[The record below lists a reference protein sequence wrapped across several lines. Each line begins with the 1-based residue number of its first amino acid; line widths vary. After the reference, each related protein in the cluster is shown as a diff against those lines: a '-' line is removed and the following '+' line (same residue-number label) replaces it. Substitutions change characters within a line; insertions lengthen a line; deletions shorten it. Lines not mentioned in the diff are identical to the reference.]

1 MVWSE
6 LHGVMRG
13 QSEQI
18 EALRH
23 EVGRLTHELDV
34 CDLEQKQYGS
44 LTAVH
49 RATALELKLAQQ
61 VGGWVK
67 EEAPPL
73 PPAASRS
80 FMTCATADC
89 LIDGG

>member
-1 MVWSE
+1 
-6 LHGVMRG
+6 MRG

-18 EALRH
+18 EALRQ

-49 RATALELKLAQQ
+49 RATALELKLAQH
-61 VGGWVK
+61 VGGSRRRRHHRC
-67 EEAPPL
+67 PLL
-73 PPAASRS
+73 PPVHS
-80 FMTCATADC
+80 
-89 LIDGG
+89 